1 MYYWRILKSSADAF
15 WGHDMTF
22 LARASIATL
31 LLLVTVDAAAVY
43 TVNGARKSFEI
54 RRAETAPNI
63 DGRLDDDVWRNAAR
77 VEDFHQTSPNDGAQ
91 PTEKTIVRVAFDDD
105 FLYISAELRDSDPG
119 GVLAK
124 QMIQGKLFFSDDRF
138 YVMLDSFNN
147 KRNDYFFQVN
157 ANGVRREALRENNA
171 RFIEEWST
179 IWQAESAVHDDGWA
193 TEIAIPFKSISF
205 APDSDTWG
213 INFGR
218 GIVRKQEFALWSS
231 HEREDWPAYSGEVHG
246 ISDIQ
251 QGLGLDIVPSVNL
264 SQTRDLVLDRS
275 QSEFEPSLDVRYRI
289 TPSLSTT
296 LTLNTDFSTA
306 EVDEQQVALDRFS
319 LFFPEKRGFFLQD
332 AGIFEFGN
340 IDTNGRPFFSRR
352 IGLSGTG
359 EAVGIDAGIKLTGRI
374 GDFNIGALAIRQE
387 QSGDVDAQDL
397 FVARGSYNVL
407 DESAVGFIMTHGDPA
422 SNESNAVVGLDFL
435 YRDTSGPFGEV
446 LTGRFWAQQSDS
458 SDLDGRDR
466 AFGAKLEIPSDKLS
480 AYVEGQY
487 IEENFRPALGFVNRV
502 GIRRFDAGTRY
513 RIRPKQGIWRNLNS
527 RIDFTHITDMNGD
540 VLSKK
545 TKVRPISFYSHRD
558 DFIFIDWERNKEIVL
573 GDFDL
578 FDRVNIPSGEYNFDR
593 VRAEIATGAQRAV
606 SVVLSVQDGGFFG
619 GDRLEK
625 FVEFQWRQSA
635 HFFLGVSFTENV
647 VDLPSGSFTS
657 HLASL
662 RTDIA
667 FNSKWS
673 WTNFLQYDNTAD
685 VYGANSRLRYIPE
698 AGREMVL
705 VLNHG
710 GQVDPANHLSS
721 TQSDLNL
728 KFSYTFRY

>member
-1 MYYWRILKSSADAF
+1 
-15 WGHDMTF
+15 MTL
-22 LARASIATL
+22 LARRLGVAIL
-31 LLLVTVDAAAVY
+31 LLITSDAAAVY
-43 TVNGARKSFEI
+43 TVNGVRKSFEV
-54 RRAETAPNI
+54 RRTEAAPSI
-63 DGRLDDDVWRNAAR
+63 DGRLDDAVWRDAAR
-77 VEDFHQTSPNDGAQ
+77 IDDFHQTSPVDGAQ
-91 PTEKTIVRVAFDDD
+91 PSEQTIVRVAYDDD
-105 FLYISAELRDSDPG
+105 FLYISADLRDSDPT
-119 GVLAK
+119 GVRAK

-138 YVMLDSFNN
+138 FVVLDGFNN

-157 ANGVRREALRENNA
+157 PNGVRREALRENNA
-171 RFIEEWST
+171 RFIEEWSA
-179 IWQAESAVHDDGWA
+179 IWQAESALHDSGWS

-205 APDSDTWG
+205 SPDSDTWG

-218 GIVRKQEFALWSS
+218 GIVRKQEFAMWSS
-231 HEREDWPAYSGEVHG
+231 HEREDWPAYSGEVRG
-246 ISDIQ
+246 ISDIK
-251 QGLGLDIVPSVNL
+251 QGLGLDVVPSVNL
-264 SQTRDLVLDRS
+264 SQTRDLVFNRDRS
-275 QSEFEPSLDVRYRI
+275 RFEPSLDVRYRI
-289 TPSLSTT
+289 TPSLSAT

-306 EVDEQQVALDRFS
+306 EVDEQQIALDRFS

-352 IGLSGTG
+352 IGLSGSG

-387 QSGDVDAQDL
+387 QNGDVDAQDL

-407 DESAVGFIMTHGDPA
+407 EESAVGFIMTHGDPT
-422 SNESNAVVGLDFL
+422 SNQSNAVVGFDFL
-435 YRDTSGPFGEV
+435 YRDSSGPFGEV
-446 LTGRFWAQQSDS
+446 LTGRAWAQQSDS
-458 SDLDGRDR
+458 PDLSGKDR
-466 AFGAKLEIPSDKLS
+466 AFGALLEIPSDKLS

-513 RIRPKQGIWRNLNS
+513 RVRPKQGIWRAINS
-527 RIDFTHITDMNGD
+527 RIDFTYVTDMNAD
-540 VLSKK
+540 VLSQQ
-545 TKVRPISFYSHRD
+545 TKIRPISFYSHRD
-558 DFIFIDWERNKEIVL
+558 DFLFIDWERNKEVVSNE
-573 GDFDL
+573 FDL
-578 FDRVNIPSGEYNFDR
+578 FGRLSIPVGEYNFDR

-606 SVVLSVQDGGFFG
+606 GVVLSVQDGGFFG

-635 HFFLGVSFTENV
+635 HFFLGLSFTENV

-662 RTDIA
+662 RTDVA

-673 WTNFLQYDNTAD
+673 WSNFLQYDNTAD
-685 VYGANSRLRYIPE
+685 VFGANSRLRYIPE

-710 GQVDPANHLSS
+710 GIVERSNRLSS

-728 KFSYTFRY
+728 KLSYTFRY